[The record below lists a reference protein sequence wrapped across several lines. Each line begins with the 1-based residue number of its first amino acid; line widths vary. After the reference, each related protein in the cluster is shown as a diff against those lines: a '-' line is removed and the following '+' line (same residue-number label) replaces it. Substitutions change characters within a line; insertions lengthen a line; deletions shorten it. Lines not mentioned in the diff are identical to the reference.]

1 MKTFRKI
8 GMALMAVL
16 MSVNFAACSN
26 DDDNFPSGAGNDI
39 PKNTIRY
46 QTTDGI
52 IIRLENEDVFG
63 GAELVSNTYSTT
75 DGYGTMIFA
84 SEVTAIE
91 GSAFR
96 DEYTLSSITLPNSVV
111 TIGSCAFEDCSG
123 LTSITLPNSV
133 TNIRNYAFRN
143 CSRLTVVEIPN
154 SVTNIGNGAFEG
166 TVWYNDQP
174 DGNVYAGK
182 VLYKY
187 KGEMAENTSIVIKDG
202 TISIGERAFSSCTNL
217 ANIEIPNS
225 VISISD
231 EAFSYCKGLTS
242 IEIPD
247 GVTNIGNSAFCGCSG
262 LKNVTI
268 GNGVTTIGHSAFY
281 NCGFIN
287 NITIGKSVTT
297 IGHSA
302 FNHPFTLS
310 VMGSIVLNIYLLG
323 ETPPYA
329 EGDIFQQS
337 QYSYITLYV
346 PTGSLKKY
354 QNAEIWKNFKKIK
367 EF

>member
-1 MKTFRKI
+1 MI
-8 GMALMAVL
+8 GMVLMAIL
-16 MSVNFAACSN
+16 MCVNFTSCSE

-39 PKNTIRY
+39 PKNTVRY

-63 GAELVSNTYSTT
+63 GAELISNTYSTT

-91 GSAFR
+91 GYAFR

-154 SVTNIGNGAFEG
+154 SVTNIGNEAFEG
-166 TVWYNDQP
+166 TVWYNNQP
-174 DGNVYAGK
+174 NGNVYAGK

-242 IEIPD
+242 IKIPD
-247 GVTNIGNSAFCGCSG
+247 GATSIGDGAFTGCSG
-262 LKNVTI
+262 LENVTI
-268 GNGVTTIGHSAFY
+268 GNGVTTIGNNAFFD
-281 NCGFIN
+281 CGFIEN
-287 NITIGKSVTT
+287 VTIGKSVTT
-297 IGHSA
+297 IGNNA
-302 FNHPFTLS
+302 FNSRFELD
-310 VMGSIVLNIYLLG
+310 VMGNIVFNIYLLS
-323 ETPPYA
+323 ETPPFA
-329 EGDIFQQS
+329 GNGIFQQS
-337 QYSYITLYV
+337 QYKFITLYV

>member
-1 MKTFRKI
+1 
-8 GMALMAVL
+8 MALMAIL
-16 MSVNFAACSN
+16 MCVNFTSCSEDN
-26 DDDNFPSGAGNDI
+26 DNFPSGAGNDI
-39 PKNTIRY
+39 PKNTVRY

-63 GAELVSNTYSTT
+63 GAELISNTYSTT

-123 LTSITLPNSV
+123 LTG
-133 TNIRNYAFRN
+133 
-143 CSRLTVVEIPN
+143 VEIPN
-154 SVTNIGNGAFEG
+154 SVTNIGNEAFEG
-166 TVWYNDQP
+166 TVWYNNQP
-174 DGNVYAGK
+174 NGNVYAGK

-217 ANIEIPNS
+217 VNIEIPNS

-337 QYSYITLYV
+337 LYSYITLYV

>member
-1 MKTFRKI
+1 MKTFRMI
-8 GMALMAVL
+8 GMALMAIL
-16 MSVNFAACSN
+16 MCVNFTSCSE

-39 PKNTIRY
+39 PKNTVRY

-63 GAELVSNTYSTT
+63 GAELISNTYSTT

-91 GSAFR
+91 RNAFR

-123 LTSITLPNSV
+123 LTG
-133 TNIRNYAFRN
+133 
-143 CSRLTVVEIPN
+143 VEIPN
-154 SVTNIGNGAFEG
+154 SVTNIGNEAFEG
-166 TVWYNDQP
+166 TVWYNNQP
-174 DGNVYAGK
+174 NGNVYAGK

-187 KGEMAENTSIVIKDG
+187 KGEMPENTSIVIKDG

-225 VISISD
+225 VINISD

-242 IEIPD
+242 IKVPD
-247 GVTNIGNSAFCGCSG
+247 GVTSIGDGTFKGCSG
-262 LKNVTI
+262 LENVTI
-268 GNGVTTIGHSAFY
+268 GNGVTTIGNYAFY
-281 NCGFIN
+281 NCGLIK

-297 IGHSA
+297 IGNGA
-302 FNHPFTLS
+302 FSSGIQYDIVGN
-310 VMGSIVLNIYLLG
+310 IVLNIYLLS
-323 ETPPYA
+323 ETPPFA
-329 EGDIFQQS
+329 GNNIFQQS
-337 QYSYITLYV
+337 QYSFTTLYV